1 MINKIQINFH
11 FLNVVINLFMLNWKI
26 VRLQKLAAII
36 VIEIYRNLK
45 LFKTKFKNRTFVK
58 IYLDKFKLVN
68 LK

>member
-1 MINKIQINFH
+1 
-11 FLNVVINLFMLNWKI
+11 MLNWKI

>member
-26 VRLQKLAAII
+26 VRSQKLAAII

>member
-45 LFKTKFKNRTFVK
+45 LFKIKFKNRTFVK